1 MAKIVQS
8 LTRASEEYEEDVA
21 QSLVRDLDAVLEKL
35 NTSFQEELKQE
46 IEAKKLLY
54 GIMAVVNQYIFYGK
68 STTSADSN
76 VALLS
81 PAVNET
87 FIIKSIRVTN
97 KSGSNTPTIS
107 ITNNAFFVTH
117 TQTLATNA
125 SVELIS
131 LPLVVVGGTVL
142 KYSTA
147 GTVTNGVDIAISYL
161 NIKKE
166 VTT

>member
-1 MAKIVQS
+1 
-8 LTRASEEYEEDVA
+8 
-21 QSLVRDLDAVLEKL
+21 
-35 NTSFQEELKQE
+35 
-46 IEAKKLLY
+46 
-54 GIMAVVNQYIFYGK
+54 MAVVNQYIFYGK
-68 STTSADSN
+68 STTSAESN
-76 VALLS
+76 IALLS

-117 TQTLATNA
+117 TQTLATNT

-131 LPLVVVGGTVL
+131 LPLIVEGGTVL

-147 GTVTNGVDIAISYL
+147 GTMTNGVDIAISYL
-161 NIKKE
+161 NINKE
-166 VTT
+166 VVT

>member
-1 MAKIVQS
+1 
-8 LTRASEEYEEDVA
+8 
-21 QSLVRDLDAVLEKL
+21 
-35 NTSFQEELKQE
+35 
-46 IEAKKLLY
+46 
-54 GIMAVVNQYIFYGK
+54 MAVVNQYIFYGK

-107 ITNNAFFVTH
+107 ITNNDFFVTH

-131 LPLVVVGGTVL
+131 LPLVVVGGTIL

-147 GTVTNGVDIAISYL
+147 GTVSDGVDIAISYL

>member
-1 MAKIVQS
+1 
-8 LTRASEEYEEDVA
+8 
-21 QSLVRDLDAVLEKL
+21 
-35 NTSFQEELKQE
+35 
-46 IEAKKLLY
+46 
-54 GIMAVVNQYIFYGK
+54 MAVVNIYKFYGK

-81 PAVNET
+81 PALNET

-117 TQTLATNA
+117 TQTLATNT

-131 LPLVVVGGTVL
+131 LPLIVEGGTVL

-147 GTVTNGVDIAISYL
+147 GTMTNGVDIAISYL
-161 NIKKE
+161 NINKE
-166 VTT
+166 VVT

>member
-1 MAKIVQS
+1 
-8 LTRASEEYEEDVA
+8 
-21 QSLVRDLDAVLEKL
+21 
-35 NTSFQEELKQE
+35 
-46 IEAKKLLY
+46 
-54 GIMAVVNQYIFYGK
+54 MAVVNQYIFYGK
-68 STTSADSN
+68 STTSAESN
-76 VALLS
+76 IALLS

-87 FIIKSIRVTN
+87 FIVKSIRVTN

-107 ITNNAFFVTH
+107 ITDNAFFVTH

>member
-1 MAKIVQS
+1 MV
-8 LTRASEEYEEDVA
+8 
-21 QSLVRDLDAVLEKL
+21 
-35 NTSFQEELKQE
+35 
-46 IEAKKLLY
+46 
-54 GIMAVVNQYIFYGK
+54 VVNQYIFYGK
-68 STTSADSN
+68 STTSAESN
-76 VALLS
+76 IALLS

-87 FIIKSIRVTN
+87 FIVKSIRVTN

-107 ITNNAFFVTH
+107 ITDNAFFVTH

-147 GTVTNGVDIAISYL
+147 GTVSDGVDIAISYL

>member
-1 MAKIVQS
+1 
-8 LTRASEEYEEDVA
+8 
-21 QSLVRDLDAVLEKL
+21 
-35 NTSFQEELKQE
+35 
-46 IEAKKLLY
+46 
-54 GIMAVVNQYIFYGK
+54 MAVVNIYKFYGK

-97 KSGSNTPTIS
+97 KSGANTPTIS
-107 ITNNAFFVTH
+107 ITNNAFFITH
-117 TQTLATNA
+117 TQTLAVNT

-131 LPLVVVGGTVL
+131 LPLIVEGGTVL

-147 GTVTNGVDIAISYL
+147 GTMTNGVDIAISYL
-161 NIKKE
+161 NINKE
-166 VTT
+166 VVT

>member
-1 MAKIVQS
+1 
-8 LTRASEEYEEDVA
+8 
-21 QSLVRDLDAVLEKL
+21 
-35 NTSFQEELKQE
+35 
-46 IEAKKLLY
+46 
-54 GIMAVVNQYIFYGK
+54 MAVVNIYKFYGK

-117 TQTLATNA
+117 TQTLATNT

-131 LPLVVVGGTVL
+131 LPLIVEGGTVL

-147 GTVTNGVDIAISYL
+147 GTMTNGVDIAISYL
-161 NIKKE
+161 NINKE
-166 VTT
+166 VVT

>member
-1 MAKIVQS
+1 
-8 LTRASEEYEEDVA
+8 
-21 QSLVRDLDAVLEKL
+21 
-35 NTSFQEELKQE
+35 
-46 IEAKKLLY
+46 
-54 GIMAVVNQYIFYGK
+54 MAVVNIYNFYGK

-97 KSGSNTPTIS
+97 KSGANTPTIS
-107 ITNNAFFVTH
+107 ITNNAFFITH
-117 TQTLATNA
+117 TQTLAVNT

-131 LPLVVVGGTVL
+131 LPLIVVGGTVL

>member
-1 MAKIVQS
+1 
-8 LTRASEEYEEDVA
+8 
-21 QSLVRDLDAVLEKL
+21 
-35 NTSFQEELKQE
+35 
-46 IEAKKLLY
+46 
-54 GIMAVVNQYIFYGK
+54 MAVVNQYLFYGK

-87 FIIKSIRVTN
+87 FIVKSIRVTN

-107 ITNNAFFVTH
+107 ITDNAFFVTH

-147 GTVTNGVDIAISYL
+147 GTVSDGVDIAISYL

>member
-1 MAKIVQS
+1 
-8 LTRASEEYEEDVA
+8 
-21 QSLVRDLDAVLEKL
+21 
-35 NTSFQEELKQE
+35 
-46 IEAKKLLY
+46 
-54 GIMAVVNQYIFYGK
+54 MAVVNQYLFYGK
-68 STTSADSN
+68 STTSAESN
-76 VALLS
+76 IALLS

-147 GTVTNGVDIAISYL
+147 GTVSDGVDIAISYL

>member
-1 MAKIVQS
+1 
-8 LTRASEEYEEDVA
+8 
-21 QSLVRDLDAVLEKL
+21 
-35 NTSFQEELKQE
+35 
-46 IEAKKLLY
+46 
-54 GIMAVVNQYIFYGK
+54 MAVVNIYKFYGK

-97 KSGSNTPTIS
+97 KSGANTPTIS
-107 ITNNAFFVTH
+107 ITDNAFFITH
-117 TQTLATNA
+117 TQTLAVNT

-131 LPLVVVGGTVL
+131 LPLIVEGGTIL

-147 GTVTNGVDIAISYL
+147 GTMTNGVDIAISYL
-161 NIKKE
+161 NINKE

>member
-1 MAKIVQS
+1 M
-8 LTRASEEYEEDVA
+8 
-21 QSLVRDLDAVLEKL
+21 AVL
-35 NTSFQEELKQE
+35 N
-46 IEAKKLLY
+46 IY
-54 GIMAVVNQYIFYGK
+54 NFYGK

-81 PAVNET
+81 PLVSET
-87 FIIKSIRVTN
+87 YIVKSIRITN

-107 ITNNAFFVTH
+107 ITNNAFFITH
-117 TQTLATNA
+117 TQQLTAST

-131 LPLVVVGGTVL
+131 LPLVVVGGEVL

-147 GTVTNGVDIAISYL
+147 GTVSDGVDIAVSYL

-166 VTT
+166 ITT

>member
-1 MAKIVQS
+1 
-8 LTRASEEYEEDVA
+8 
-21 QSLVRDLDAVLEKL
+21 
-35 NTSFQEELKQE
+35 
-46 IEAKKLLY
+46 
-54 GIMAVVNQYIFYGK
+54 MAVVNIYKFYGK

-87 FIIKSIRVTN
+87 FFIKSIRVTN

-117 TQTLATNA
+117 TQTLATNT

-131 LPLVVVGGTVL
+131 LPLIVEGGTVL

-147 GTVTNGVDIAISYL
+147 GTMTNGVDIAISYL
-161 NIKKE
+161 NINKE
-166 VTT
+166 VVT

>member
-1 MAKIVQS
+1 
-8 LTRASEEYEEDVA
+8 
-21 QSLVRDLDAVLEKL
+21 
-35 NTSFQEELKQE
+35 
-46 IEAKKLLY
+46 
-54 GIMAVVNQYIFYGK
+54 MAVVNQYIFYGK
-68 STTSADSN
+68 STTSAESN
-76 VALLS
+76 IALLL

-147 GTVTNGVDIAISYL
+147 GTVSDGVDIAISYL

>member
-1 MAKIVQS
+1 
-8 LTRASEEYEEDVA
+8 
-21 QSLVRDLDAVLEKL
+21 
-35 NTSFQEELKQE
+35 
-46 IEAKKLLY
+46 
-54 GIMAVVNQYIFYGK
+54 MAVVNIYNFYGK

-97 KSGSNTPTIS
+97 KSGANTPTIS
-107 ITNNAFFVTH
+107 ITNNAFFITH
-117 TQTLATNA
+117 TQTLAVNT

-131 LPLVVVGGTVL
+131 LPLIVVGGTVL

-147 GTVTNGVDIAISYL
+147 GTMTNGVDIAISYL

>member
-1 MAKIVQS
+1 
-8 LTRASEEYEEDVA
+8 
-21 QSLVRDLDAVLEKL
+21 
-35 NTSFQEELKQE
+35 
-46 IEAKKLLY
+46 
-54 GIMAVVNQYIFYGK
+54 MAVVNIYKFYGK

-87 FIIKSIRVTN
+87 LIIKSIRVTN
-97 KSGSNTPTIS
+97 KSGSKTPTIS

-117 TQTLATNA
+117 TQTLATNT

-131 LPLVVVGGTVL
+131 LPLIVEGGTVL

-147 GTVTNGVDIAISYL
+147 GTMTNGVDIAISYL
-161 NIKKE
+161 NINKE
-166 VTT
+166 VVT

>member
-1 MAKIVQS
+1 
-8 LTRASEEYEEDVA
+8 
-21 QSLVRDLDAVLEKL
+21 
-35 NTSFQEELKQE
+35 
-46 IEAKKLLY
+46 
-54 GIMAVVNQYIFYGK
+54 MAVVNIYKFYGK
-68 STTSADSN
+68 STTTVDSD

-131 LPLVVVGGTVL
+131 LPLVVVGGTIL

-147 GTVTNGVDIAISYL
+147 GTVSDGVDIAISYL

>member
-1 MAKIVQS
+1 
-8 LTRASEEYEEDVA
+8 
-21 QSLVRDLDAVLEKL
+21 
-35 NTSFQEELKQE
+35 
-46 IEAKKLLY
+46 
-54 GIMAVVNQYIFYGK
+54 MAVVNEYKFYGK

-81 PAVNET
+81 PGENET
-87 FIIKSIRVTN
+87 VIVKSIRVTN

-107 ITNNAFFVTH
+107 ITDNAFFVTH
-117 TQTLATNA
+117 TQQLTANT

-131 LPLVVVGGTVL
+131 LPLIVEGGTIL
-142 KYSTA
+142 KYTTA
-147 GTVTNGVDIAISYL
+147 GTVSDGVDIAISYL

>member
-1 MAKIVQS
+1 
-8 LTRASEEYEEDVA
+8 
-21 QSLVRDLDAVLEKL
+21 
-35 NTSFQEELKQE
+35 
-46 IEAKKLLY
+46 
-54 GIMAVVNQYIFYGK
+54 MAVVNIYKFYGK
-68 STTSADSN
+68 STTPVDSD

-97 KSGSNTPTIS
+97 KSGANTPTIS
-107 ITNNAFFVTH
+107 ITDNAFFITH
-117 TQTLATNA
+117 TQTLAVNT

-131 LPLVVVGGTVL
+131 LPLIVEGGTIL

-147 GTVTNGVDIAISYL
+147 GTMTNGVDIAISYL
-161 NIKKE
+161 NINKE

>member
-1 MAKIVQS
+1 
-8 LTRASEEYEEDVA
+8 
-21 QSLVRDLDAVLEKL
+21 
-35 NTSFQEELKQE
+35 
-46 IEAKKLLY
+46 
-54 GIMAVVNQYIFYGK
+54 MAVVNQYIFYGK
-68 STTSADSN
+68 STTSAESN
-76 VALLS
+76 IALLS

-107 ITNNAFFVTH
+107 ITNNDFFVTH

>member
-1 MAKIVQS
+1 
-8 LTRASEEYEEDVA
+8 
-21 QSLVRDLDAVLEKL
+21 
-35 NTSFQEELKQE
+35 
-46 IEAKKLLY
+46 
-54 GIMAVVNQYIFYGK
+54 MAVVNIYKFYGK

-87 FIIKSIRVTN
+87 FIVKSIRVTN

-107 ITNNAFFVTH
+107 ITDNVFFITH
-117 TQTLATNA
+117 TQTLATNS

-131 LPLVVVGGTVL
+131 LPLIVEGGTIL

-147 GTVTNGVDIAISYL
+147 GTITNVVDIGISYL
-161 NIKKE
+161 NITKE

>member
-1 MAKIVQS
+1 
-8 LTRASEEYEEDVA
+8 
-21 QSLVRDLDAVLEKL
+21 
-35 NTSFQEELKQE
+35 
-46 IEAKKLLY
+46 
-54 GIMAVVNQYIFYGK
+54 MAVINIYNFYGK

-76 VALLS
+76 IALLS

-87 FIIKSIRVTN
+87 YIIKSIRVTN

-147 GTVTNGVDIAISYL
+147 GTVSDGVDIAISYL

>member
-1 MAKIVQS
+1 
-8 LTRASEEYEEDVA
+8 
-21 QSLVRDLDAVLEKL
+21 
-35 NTSFQEELKQE
+35 
-46 IEAKKLLY
+46 
-54 GIMAVVNQYIFYGK
+54 MAVVNIYKFYGK
-68 STTSADSN
+68 STTSADSD

-97 KSGSNTPTIS
+97 KSGANTPTIS
-107 ITNNAFFVTH
+107 ITDNAFFITH
-117 TQTLATNA
+117 TQTLAVNT

-131 LPLVVVGGTVL
+131 LPLIVEGGTIL

-147 GTVTNGVDIAISYL
+147 GTMTNGVDIAISYL
-161 NIKKE
+161 NINKE

>member
-1 MAKIVQS
+1 
-8 LTRASEEYEEDVA
+8 
-21 QSLVRDLDAVLEKL
+21 
-35 NTSFQEELKQE
+35 
-46 IEAKKLLY
+46 
-54 GIMAVVNQYIFYGK
+54 MAVVNIYNFYGK

-97 KSGSNTPTIS
+97 KSGANTPTIS
-107 ITNNAFFVTH
+107 ITNNAFFITH
-117 TQTLATNA
+117 TQTLAVNT

-131 LPLVVVGGTVL
+131 LPLIVVGGTIL

-147 GTVTNGVDIAISYL
+147 GTMTNGVDIGISYL
-161 NIKKE
+161 NINKE